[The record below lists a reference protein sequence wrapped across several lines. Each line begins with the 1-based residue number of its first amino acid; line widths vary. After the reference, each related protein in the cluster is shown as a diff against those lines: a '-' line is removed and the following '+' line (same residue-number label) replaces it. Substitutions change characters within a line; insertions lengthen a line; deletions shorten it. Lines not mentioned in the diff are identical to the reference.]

1 MHTKLNIGRDY
12 MKDKIKRKIKAVNKF
27 KTFASWMAMTNI
39 LYIISVYV
47 GNKIIA
53 SSNDLFMI
61 LSLRLEFYVLF
72 ICIFQKLLL

>member
-1 MHTKLNIGRDY
+1 

-61 LSLRLEFYVLF
+61 LYDVVVTIGILCIIYINTGEFMWKITRKYS
-72 ICIFQKLLL
+72 